1 MTPRKITILNIRINC
16 IDFCNGCA
24 GLIDMKKSPN
34 PAHGFAMSEEKND
47 LYQNDTSNFEFIL

>member
-1 MTPRKITILNIRINC
+1 MTPRKITILSMRINC

-34 PAHGFAMSEEKND
+34 PAHGIVMSEDAND
-47 LYQNDTSNFEFIL
+47 LYQNDKSSFEFML

>member
-24 GLIDMKKSPN
+24 GLIDMKKSLD
-34 PAHGFAMSEEKND
+34 PARSFAMSEDKND